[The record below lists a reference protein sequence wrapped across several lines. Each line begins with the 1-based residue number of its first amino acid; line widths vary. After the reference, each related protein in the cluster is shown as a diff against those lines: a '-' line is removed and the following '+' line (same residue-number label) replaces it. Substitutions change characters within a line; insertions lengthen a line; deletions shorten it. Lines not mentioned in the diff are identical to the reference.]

1 VKLINTIEI
10 NPYAF
15 ANTEYESPNGSWKD
29 LPDAWDEFWRRCL
42 ADKNLENLQAIRK
55 GSYLVDIEAIS
66 QKELEAIIKNELE
79 GVDLEDYEE
88 QVGIICGGI
97 VVKVEDRFLIE
108 PSCCGDIGNIVEW
121 ENIFTNENPNWKQL
135 WIGHP
140 WIFYRNVNGVVEFS
154 DYYEA
159 NIEDVENVKSLMK
172 VSVNDLKAQ
181 LKTIKAQQIEFENKI
196 QDVLVAIGLQ
206 NSKQIAKLMTGNE

>member
-42 ADKNLENLQAIRK
+42 A
-55 GSYLVDIEAIS
+55 
-66 QKELEAIIKNELE
+66 E